1 MTRDTQRWE
10 EELKEAGWEPLAKH
24 PNSPIWRAPSGQL
37 FAGPGYAWLVLQ
49 EQKNLKDKQQ

>member
-24 PNSPIWRAPSGQL
+24 PNSPIWRAPDGQL
-37 FAGPGYAWLVLQ
+37 YAGPGYAHSVMLEQQ
-49 EQKNLKDKQQ
+49 EKQ